1 MKPLLSICIP
11 TYKRAEILKN
21 TIESITTQ
29 EVFRKTELVQIVVSD
44 NASSD
49 KTPEVMQN
57 FLLEFPQKIRYIR
70 LTKPIDPHFNFENAL
85 KNGSGEFVKLLADAT
100 CFRKGQLEIFVKELQ
115 GNQSYNVILTQ
126 SLSTEV
132 GKTRVIKSVEE
143 LLSSYSFNLSWISI
157 FCFRRSTL
165 FKLPDPFRY
174 WFLFFP
180 QMDVAFR
187 LIKAG
192 NPALSFNNRY
202 FAPQPKLYYSNRN
215 EAHIFGDCYL
225 NFLEKYLLT
234 GDISK
239 KTYSKEKF
247 NTLILQTIP
256 FYFDSHHVFQKD
268 KHPGYRT
275 FWKSLP
281 KYHKEPYF
289 IIMLPFLILYMEL
302 RKIPLFGLVP
312 YWIKTVLIAILFHWT
327 PRMRFPMSNAQDNKT
342 D

>member
-11 TYKRAEILKN
+11 TYNRAEILKN

-29 EVFRKTELVQIVVSD
+29 EVFRETELVQIVVSD

-115 GNQSYNVILTQ
+115 ENQSYNVILTQ

-132 GKTRVIKSVEE
+132 GKTRVITSVEE

-180 QMDVAFR
+180 QMDIAFR

-202 FAPQPKLYYSNRN
+202 FAPQPKLYTTP
-215 EAHIFGDCYL
+215 
-225 NFLEKYLLT
+225 T
-234 GDISK
+234 GMKRIS
-239 KTYSKEKF
+239 SE
-247 NTLILQTIP
+247 
-256 FYFDSHHVFQKD
+256 
-268 KHPGYRT
+268 
-275 FWKSLP
+275 
-281 KYHKEPYF
+281 
-289 IIMLPFLILYMEL
+289 
-302 RKIPLFGLVP
+302 
-312 YWIKTVLIAILFHWT
+312 TVI
-327 PRMRFPMSNAQDNKT
+327 
-342 D
+342 

>member
-1 MKPLLSICIP
+1 MNPLLSICIP
-11 TYKRAEILKN
+11 TYNRSEILKN
-21 TIESITTQ
+21 TIKSITGQ
-29 EVFRKTELVQIVVSD
+29 EIFRETELVQIVVSD

-49 KTPEVMQN
+49 TTPEVMQK

-100 CFRKGQLEIFVKELQ
+100 CFSKGQLELFVKELQ
-115 GNQSYNVILTQ
+115 ENQSYNVILTQ
-126 SLSTEV
+126 SLSIGV
-132 GKTRVIKSVEE
+132 GKTRIIKSVEE

-165 FKLPDPFRY
+165 FALPDPFRY

-180 QMDVAFR
+180 QMDIVFR

-192 NPALSFNNRY
+192 NPVLCLNNRY
-202 FAPQPKLYYSNRN
+202 FTPQAKLYSNRN

-225 NFLEKYLLT
+225 NLLEKYLFT

-239 KTYSKEKF
+239 KTYKREKI

-256 FYFDSHHVFQKD
+256 FYFDSHHVFRKS
-268 KHPGYRT
+268 KHLGYRS
-275 FWKSLP
+275 FWTSLP

-289 IIMLPFLILYMEL
+289 VAMFPFLIVYMEL
-302 RKIPLFGLVP
+302 GSVRNFAHIC
-312 YWIKTVLIAILFHWT
+312 
-327 PRMRFPMSNAQDNKT
+327 SE
-342 D
+342 